1 MLDRFKNLVGKKKDV
16 SLREQ
21 IDSKSSLQWVAQG
34 RFEANAGSL
43 ARAIDCYL
51 NAVDLEPQA
60 ADALNGLA
68 DIYLK
73 QGRDDD
79 ALEYFRKAVE
89 AEPTLQEAH
98 YQMGQ
103 IHIRRKNIAEAAK
116 SFERELKVTPRNGRV
131 HNDLAVA
138 YFHLK
143 EYQKAI
149 QHCDQAKAL
158 GEPINP
164 KFMAA
169 LNAHRR

>member
-16 SLREQ
+16 PLREQ
-21 IDSKSSLQWVAQG
+21 IGSKSSLQWVAQG
-34 RFEANAGSL
+34 RFEAQAGAL

-51 NAVDLEPQA
+51 NAIDLEPQSS
-60 ADALNGLA
+60 DALNGLA
-68 DIYLK
+68 GIYLK
-73 QGRDDD
+73 QGRDED
-79 ALEYFRKAVE
+79 ALESFRKAVE

-103 IHIRRKNIAEAAK
+103 IHIRRKNIVEAAR

-143 EYQKAI
+143 EYQKAG
-149 QHCDQAKAL
+149 QHCDRAQAL
-158 GEPINP
+158 GEPVNPRFVAAINV
-164 KFMAA
+164 
-169 LNAHRR
+169 HRR